1 MVWEHPLYLYSLV
14 LIPLLLVGAW
24 LRTRALTKNAEQFFD
39 QGQKER
45 LQLGFAPS
53 RERIKHVFFLL
64 AMTFLIIALA
74 GPKIGT
80 EVREVKQRGVDMLI
94 ALDVSASM
102 NAEDVRPSR
111 LEKAK
116 FEINRLIERLDGDR
130 VGLIVF
136 TGEAFLQSPM
146 TLDYSALRLF
156 LEIVSTDQM
165 PSSATDF
172 ASALE
177 VAEQAFSALDSEEQ
191 ENPMANTAARVLLI
205 ISDGEDHEQEYEDAL
220 KSLTDSQ
227 VSIYT
232 LGIGTTAGTTIPL
245 YEEGTGALVGYKR
258 DRQGQVVTTALQR
271 EALQK
276 IASQGG
282 GSYYQIDRG
291 NSGIDAFLARVDEL
305 EQGEFS
311 SQEYADFKDQYQW
324 LAGVGLLLFLLAWI
338 IPGFSKK
345 QFSFSG

>member
-24 LRTRALTKNAEQFFD
+24 LHTRALTKNAEQFFD
-39 QGQKER
+39 QQQKER

-53 RERIKHVFFLL
+53 RERVKHGSFLL
-64 AMTFLIIALA
+64 AMTFLIVAIA

-191 ENPMANTAARVLLI
+191 ENPSASTAARVLLI

-220 KSLTDSQ
+220 TSLTDSQ
-227 VSIYT
+227 VAIYT
-232 LGIGTTAGTTIPL
+232 LGIGTAAGTTIPL

-271 EALQK
+271 EALQE

-345 QFSFSG
+345 QFSFSD